1 MSDNGPLLDPDA
13 RYEFSGEELERLLT
27 EMAGATS
34 GVFLREDPTKVM
46 PTEAIEIAMREYVE
60 ATPESFRRLDPDEVR
75 IGVSLEG
82 AKSFCAED
90 SPGWGAIG
98 FQEITEKLV
107 AQLEARGIVA
117 PFRPDTD

>member
-1 MSDNGPLLDPDA
+1 MSESGPLLNPDA

-46 PTEAIEIAMREYVE
+46 PTEAIEISMKEYVG
-60 ATPESFRRLDPDEVR
+60 ATPEAFQPLDPDQVR

-82 AKSFCAED
+82 AKSFCAEG

-98 FQEITEKLV
+98 LQEITEKLI
-107 AQLEARGIVA
+107 AQLEARGIIA
-117 PFRPDTD
+117 PFRPDTA

>member
-1 MSDNGPLLDPDA
+1 MSESGPLLNPDA

-46 PTEAIEIAMREYVE
+46 PDQAIVIAMREFID
-60 ATPESFRRLDPDEVR
+60 ATPEAFKALDPEQVR

-82 AKSFCAED
+82 AKSFCSDRVA
-90 SPGWGAIG
+90 WGAIG
-98 FQEITEKLV
+98 LQEITEKLIS
-107 AQLEARGIVA
+107 QLEARGMVP
-117 PFRPDTD
+117 PFRPEP